1 LLPRFTKDRKKNMS
15 HAAPTEKPNISSSA
29 ALWSVLIFVGLIIA
43 AINFVQAESKSE
55 GHGGH
60 GAANEQH
67 GGAAH
72 HGESHEAAGGHE
84 AEQAEHGAEHAAAP
98 AALDTSKHEGH
109 ESHEAPAAAGHAKE
123 EAHH

>member
-1 LLPRFTKDRKKNMS
+1 MS
-15 HAAPTEKPNISSSA
+15 HAVQPEKPNVSSSA
-29 ALWSVLIFVGLIIA
+29 ALWSVLIFVGLIVA

-60 GAANEQH
+60 GAATEQH

-72 HGESHEAAGGHE
+72 GEGHEAAGGHE
-84 AEQAEHGAEHAAAP
+84 AAQPEHGAEHAAAP
-98 AALDTSKHEGH
+98 AAHDTTKHEAH
-109 ESHEAPAAAGHAKE
+109 EGHEAPAAEHAKE